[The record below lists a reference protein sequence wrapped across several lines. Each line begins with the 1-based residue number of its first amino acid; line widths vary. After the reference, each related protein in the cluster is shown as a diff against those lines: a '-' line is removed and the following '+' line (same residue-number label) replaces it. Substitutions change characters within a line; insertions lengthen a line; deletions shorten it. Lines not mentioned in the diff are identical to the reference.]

1 MEKFDPAKQQTRSE
15 CADLELANQDK
26 SIVDIKEFH
35 QNEVKISS
43 ELSAFG
49 LVMSQMNIADS
60 HEFDL
65 KYAQFWEEAS
75 EDKQLL
81 SVLICE
87 IDFFDA
93 YNKNYGHQA
102 AAFML
107 LVIALALKN
116 QCEKFGCFL
125 ARSKG
130 DKFSILI
137 KGGDLA
143 KTRAIAEALHQ
154 SVEKSKTEHKHSS
167 VSDIVTLSIGF
178 SSVYPISRK
187 DLITTADRALSL
199 SQGSG
204 CNQVSRHFEP
214 QKPVLDVADNSEQQR
229 AEALNQKIDE
239 PVKQQKPALDAAD
252 NSEQQRA
259 EALTQKIDEPVK
271 QQKPALDVAGNSHQ
285 QRAEALTKQIN
296 EPVKQQK
303 SLLGV
308 ADNSVLQRAEALTKQ
323 INEPVKQQKSLL
335 GVADNSVPQRAEALT
350 QKIDEPVKQQKS
362 LLGVA
367 DNSVPQRAE
376 KVTSKLSKSVNK
388 LKEVLN
394 LAGNSDAQEVEKV
407 TEKINEVV
415 DQEKSKSEFNSASDS
430 DLQRQEKATAENAE
444 YERMKS
450 ELELMKSQT
459 SFKPRSYY

>member
-199 SQGSG
+199 SQRSG

-214 QKPVLDVADNSEQQR
+214 QKPVLDVADNSGQQL
-229 AEALNQKIDE
+229 AEKASETVNKPI
-239 PVKQQKPALDAAD
+239 QQKPL
-252 NSEQQRA
+252 
-259 EALTQKIDEPVK
+259 
-271 QQKPALDVAGNSHQ
+271 ALDVADNPASQ
-285 QRAEALTKQIN
+285 LADKVSETIN
-296 EPVKQQK
+296 KPVQQK
-303 SLLGV
+303 PLALDV
-308 ADNSVLQRAEALTKQ
+308 ADNSASQRADKVSET
-323 INEPVKQQKSLL
+323 INKPVQQKPLAL
-335 GVADNSVPQRAEALT
+335 DVADNL
-350 QKIDEPVKQQKS
+350 D
-362 LLGVA
+362 
-367 DNSVPQRAE
+367 PQRAE
-376 KVTSKLSKSVNK
+376 KVTGKIKESIKRKNQVLDSASPRTEKVTGKITESVNK
-388 LKEVLN
+388 IKKVLN
-394 LAGNSDAQEVEKV
+394 LSANSYSQRAEKV
-407 TEKINEVV
+407 TQKISEMVEQKKQK
-415 DQEKSKSEFNSASDS
+415 QESNSVIES
-430 DLQRQEKATAENAE
+430 DLQPQEKTTTEQAE

-459 SFKPRSYY
+459 AFKPRSYY